1 VPLFIPP
8 TCGNN
13 DREGVFMKESI
24 EELEKILKKA
34 DEKFVGT
41 RRAIWFRT
49 KIVRDLADNIR
60 TAKRATKA
68 LHRSGVSTRACYWS
82 MKDWIEKLHQAE
94 SINYTLRAQS
104 LAFGHQRFLIKIAL
118 DKLKES

>member
-1 VPLFIPP
+1 
-8 TCGNN
+8 
-13 DREGVFMKESI
+13 MKESI